1 MTTENEQPKSAEEI
15 RPINIKILVAENI
28 SKGLAEFIKDDE
40 IQEFYEELI
49 VDTVLHFLSLRESSA
64 QQRIKELEASND
76 NLIKIAD
83 TIQQAAAKV
92 NKLYFEGQQ
101 RIKERERMH
110 VQLATD
116 YKNQEEYN
124 DILRKR
130 IKELYEALEITW
142 KSLQTYGDHPI
153 INLHVESVLKKR

>member
-64 QQRIKELEASND
+64 QKRIKELEEEVVELSVEAND
-76 NLIKIAD
+76 LACKLEDYDNVDAEESKHLW
-83 TIQQAAAKV
+83 
-92 NKLYFEGQQ
+92 NKAVQECIDELQN
-101 RIKERERMH
+101 RIDVLSGSRSDYDNKER
-110 VQLATD
+110 
-116 YKNQEEYN
+116 
-124 DILRKR
+124 
-130 IKELYEALEITW
+130 
-142 KSLQTYGDHPI
+142 SGLQSMRDK
-153 INLHVESVLKKR
+153 LKLKKR